1 MISNR
6 LKIITVVRLVE
17 CVWMKQTKERCSE
30 LFFLWLI
37 AYCDGMYCQCT
48 LCRIKNIIC
57 VRFFDD
63 KRFTV
68 KPLTIKLNANP
79 LLFIYT
85 YVIHVWLVANF
96 HRRLLRIIFVLL
108 MFLFSFLYLLS
119 IMPIMWKIKYIK
131 YDFFCSAKS
140 VFKEGSNCPQM
151 H

>member
-1 MISNR
+1 
-6 LKIITVVRLVE
+6 
-17 CVWMKQTKERCSE
+17 
-30 LFFLWLI
+30 
-37 AYCDGMYCQCT
+37 MYCQCT

-85 YVIHVWLVANF
+85 YVIHVWLVAYF

-108 MFLFSFLYLLS
+108 MFLFSFFFIFVEYNAYYVKN
-119 IMPIMWKIKYIK
+119 KIYKI
-131 YDFFCSAKS
+131 
-140 VFKEGSNCPQM
+140 
-151 H
+151 